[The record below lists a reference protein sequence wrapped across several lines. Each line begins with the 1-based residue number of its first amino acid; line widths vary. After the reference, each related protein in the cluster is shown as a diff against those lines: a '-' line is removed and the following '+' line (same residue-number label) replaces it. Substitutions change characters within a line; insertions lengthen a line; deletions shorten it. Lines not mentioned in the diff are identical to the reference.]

1 MSDPT
6 PIGSASDHVAHGKV
20 PCACEQQS
28 LGALPWMA
36 VVLLALLVLQ
46 FVRARKSRAGA
57 GGGNE
62 PSRSK

>member
-1 MSDPT
+1 MNEPT
-6 PIGSASDHVAHGKV
+6 PIGSASSHVAHGKV

-36 VVLLALLVLQ
+36 AVLLALLVMQ
-46 FVRARKSRAGA
+46 YVRARKSRGSA

-62 PSRSK
+62 ASRPK